1 MRFRLFSSVV
11 LSRPPQSIHF
21 SKHKGYRLFF
31 DYWFSTFYL
40 MLQLKS
46 SRTYK
51 TATFRS
57 NRLKR
62 CPLVS
67 EKELKKEVRESYDY
81 RTNFNSGLHLVKWYD
96 NKCVHLASTFSG
108 VNATSSEKRWDSKA
122 KNHKDVLLSDMV
134 SDYNSSM
141 GGVDLADMLI
151 ALYRTEITTKKRW
164 YLKLIFTDLTH
175 ALQFSGQSKS
185 VERPNKRSLSLK
197 PAVGKKAVVAKP
209 FIDVRYDVVDHFPEF
224 GEKRGR
230 CRYCPDGYSSVY
242 CKKCFMVLYLRKD
255 KNCFLILSL
264 NFFDEYKNVLYIIYF
279 CLLCLFLPLT
289 TNLKLSAMN
298 TQNRTSYM
306 LYHSNITFTTV
317 CF

>member
-1 MRFRLFSSVV
+1 MRFRFFSSVV
-11 LSRPPQSIHF
+11 LSRSPQSIHF

-81 RTNFNSGLHLVKWYD
+81 RTNVNSGLHLVKWYD

-164 YLKLIFTDLTH
+164 YLKLIFHTVHICKVNGWLLYHRFCDQQQIPKKAQKPLLRFITDLTH
-175 ALQFSGQSKS
+175 ALQFSGKSKS
-185 VERPNKRSLSLK
+185 VGRPNKRSLSPK

-209 FIDVRYDVVDHFPEF
+209 VIDVRYDVVDHFPEF

-255 KNCFLILSL
+255 KN
-264 NFFDEYKNVLYIIYF
+264 
-279 CLLCLFLPLT
+279 
-289 TNLKLSAMN
+289 
-298 TQNRTSYM
+298 
-306 LYHSNITFTTV
+306 
-317 CF
+317 